1 METFTTF
8 CFIGGFLC
16 GVGFCVALMG
26 ALMYFLG

>member
-1 METFTTF
+1 METFTAF